1 MTFTT
6 TIQEAL
12 RQHPPHI
19 STPST
24 GLSYLK
30 CETDECRHE
39 LAVGIL
45 VTDLLNNK
53 EPHEWTRPHE

>member
-6 TIQEAL
+6 AVQEAL
-12 RQHPPHI
+12 HHYPPHI
-19 STPST
+19 SATTT

-45 VTDLLNNK
+45 VTDLLNNEK
-53 EPHEWTRPHE
+53 KSNE

>member
-1 MTFTT
+1 MTFTAAV
-6 TIQEAL
+6 QEAL

-19 STPST
+19 SATTT

-30 CETDECRHE
+30 CEANECRHE

-45 VTDLLNNK
+45 VTDLLDTNRQRRMEDK
-53 EPHEWTRPHE
+53 K